1 MHSTAPFLRAATAG
15 MILLAAVAGCSE
27 TTAVNDNAR
36 FSVYLKDAPGD
47 VVQAVVTIDRV
58 YLQGGTDAVDED
70 STASSGADQGAQDA
84 ARGRVVLT
92 DEDVTVDLLT
102 LVDEPMALLQN
113 VAVPT
118 GRYAGLRIV
127 VSGGFVEVENADGTT
142 SIYASS
148 PDYAGLPDGAVVAGT
163 LRMPSF
169 RTSGLKIQFPGA
181 LEISDA
187 AEAVLIDFDVKQSF
201 GKAAGNSGA
210 WVMTPSIKGE
220 RTSPPPAP

>member
-1 MHSTAPFLRAATAG
+1 MHTTAPFLRAATAG

-27 TTAVNDNAR
+27 TTAVNDSSR

-70 STASSGADQGAQDA
+70 TTASSGVDQGAQDA
-84 ARGRVVLT
+84 ARGRVLLT
-92 DEDVTVDLLT
+92 EDDVTVDLLT
-102 LVDEPMALLQN
+102 LVDDPMALLQN
-113 VAVPT
+113 VVVPT
-118 GRYAGLRIV
+118 GRYAGLRVV

-148 PDYAGLPDGAVVAGT
+148 PDYAGLPDSAVVTGE

-169 RTSGLKIQFPGA
+169 RSSGLKTQFPGA
-181 LEISDA
+181 LDVSDD
-187 AEAVLIDFDVKQSF
+187 AEAVLIDFDVSQSF
-201 GKAAGNSGA
+201 GAVAGNSGA
-210 WVMTPSIKGE
+210 WVMHPSIKGE
-220 RTSPPPAP
+220 RTAPPAVP